1 MPDLENEIKKKA
13 KTMGK
18 KVAKKIL
25 LILLPILLIFMLLA
39 AAVYF
44 ITIDDGTYKEGD
56 WGNTNYGASQYV
68 NNVEVSTDGKISST
82 TNAKD
87 LWKKMKDNGSDVD
100 KYLDKPEELLKL
112 MNAEVVTQYPDLRK
126 DPDKKIDW
134 DKVLKDSDSLQGIIK
149 FKRAGTDNTKTTM
162 TYVDQETFQGYIDEY
177 NKTGSETAK
186 QNALS
191 HFTLKKTKATTSTTK
206 KEEVAAG
213 DGAMTDVSQAIID
226 ATNSTPWPGESYC
239 LRWVNDVYENA
250 GLTPIRKESA
260 YESYL
265 AYGVSTDKS
274 AIPIGAAVYGTGSGT
289 AGGKYGHVGIY
300 IGGGKVIDSGSTGIQ
315 TSTLEDWIAWQEN
328 ATRNG
333 DNVLEDINGQEQHGW
348 LGWGWPDGNKTRGT
362 TSDSTASK
370 TNNND
375 KNTTKTK
382 TTESKKTTTK
392 KTTKETAVEKEV
404 SGDGYEKQY
413 TSSAGITYTL
423 YQQYLGSYESNS
435 YWDGTIHFSGCGPT
449 SIAILSSG
457 LQNSGLTPGDI
468 ASDMSYTSYGTL
480 EKEMNALGMQ
490 CEVIQSPSAE
500 VIQDN
505 LRNGKVMLVSV
516 GPNSDFTKVGHIM
529 TLLDINTDGQVY
541 IGNPGSY
548 SEERYGW
555 KDISEIM
562 KDCRYIVVTDA
573 GAAGIADSKQ
583 QNDYGYSAVVATWS
597 ETDTYIQTNDPNV
610 QSKYGIG
617 DSQSLVNQTF
627 KMTTKPINYQEM
639 VSQYKMPFDLLWA
652 FLVVGEEKN
661 FVMELAD
668 LVYNSEVEIT
678 VYDNLTVNE
687 DVDDWSYKNRTK
699 AVVSVTMNGLYNDM
713 TKYYTQQST
722 INGHI
727 DDPYGDDIQYNT
739 KKTSIKK
746 NNTINAV
753 LTKANTWI
761 VDYTND
767 YTYSAASSGT
777 PSTSTSTTDNQNYSA
792 TPSRTENGENVT
804 YTPCEELKNE
814 IQRIK
819 SSIIS
824 EWEADNN
831 TTANSGGYF
840 NQNNTGNQNYFG
852 DDPVKSNNQN
862 KTTIKV
868 KPSESTVTVK
878 LNYSSIEY
886 YDRYIDIVDNIS
898 RTVTTTKYVKGV
910 ANTKA
915 KDDPESDESNFVT
928 IFRKKKH
935 NKNYKNTTSVSSWLF
950 EIIENNESTV
960 DMLDLVKYLLY
971 KATNRSYGVTEY
983 DFSEFDPKTFKK
995 FSTGEGGGM
1004 SLTTTM
1010 FTKEVF
1016 KQALQEYYNKTR
1028 KWCFLH
1034 KLLATCR

>member
-1 MPDLENEIKKKA
+1 MPDLEGEVKKKT
-13 KTMGK
+13 KSIGK
-18 KVAKKIL
+18 KIAKKMI
-25 LILLPILLIFMLLA
+25 LILLPIILIFMLLA

-44 ITIDDGTYKEGD
+44 ITVDDGTYKEGD

-82 TNAKD
+82 TNAQD

-134 DKVLKDSDSLQGIIK
+134 DKVLKNSDSLQGIIK
-149 FKRAGTDNTKTTM
+149 FKRAGTNNTKTTM
-162 TYVDQETFQGYIDEY
+162 SYVDQATFQGYIEEY
-177 NKTGSETAK
+177 NRTGSEAAK
-186 QNALS
+186 QNALN
-191 HFTLKKTKATTSTTK
+191 HFTLKKTKTSTSTTK

-315 TSTLEDWIAWQEN
+315 TSTLEDWTAWQEN

-333 DNVLEDINGQEQHGW
+333 DNVLEDINGEEQHGW

-362 TSDSTASK
+362 TSDSTTSK

-375 KNTTKTK
+375 KNTTDNK
-382 TTESKKTTTK
+382 TTENKKNNNK
-392 KTTKETAVEKEV
+392 KIATETAVEKEV
-404 SGDGYEKQY
+404 SGDGYNLQY

-423 YQQYLGSYESNS
+423 YQQYIGSYADSP
-435 YWDGTIHFSGCGPT
+435 YWDGTMRNAGCGPT
-449 SIAILSSG
+449 SMAILSSG
-457 LQNSGLTPGDI
+457 LQNAGLSPYDI
-468 ASDMSYTSYGTL
+468 ASDMSYTSYENL

-516 GPNSDFTKVGHIM
+516 SPATIFTNYGHIM

-541 IGNPGSY
+541 IGNPGS
-548 SEERYGW
+548 SSLYGW
-555 KDISEIM
+555 YDISEIM
-562 KDCRYIVVTDA
+562 KGCRYIVVTDA

-583 QNDYGYSAVVATWS
+583 QNNYGYSAVVATWT
-597 ETDTYIQTNDPNV
+597 ETDTYIKTNDPNV
-610 QSKYGIG
+610 QGDYGIG
-617 DSQSLVNQTF
+617 DAETLVSQNFQ
-627 KMTTKPINYQEM
+627 MTTKPINYQDM

-652 FLVVGEEKN
+652 LLVVGEEKN
-661 FVMELAD
+661 FVIELAD
-668 LVYNSEVEIT
+668 LVYNSDIEIT
-678 VYDNLTVNE
+678 VYDNLTVNT
-687 DVDDWSYKNRTK
+687 DVDDWNYKQRTK
-699 AVVSVTMNGLYNDM
+699 AVVSVTIDGIYNDM
-713 TKYYTQQST
+713 IQNYTQQET

-727 DDPYGDDIQYNT
+727 DDPYGEDTQYNT
-739 KKTSIKK
+739 KKTVVRK
-746 NNTINAV
+746 NNSISTV

-767 YTYSAASSGT
+767 YKYSA
-777 PSTSTSTTDNQNYSA
+777 PSDGVPNTSTTSVDNQNYSSS
-792 TPSRTENGENVT
+792 PSKTESGTSVSVT
-804 YTPCEELKNE
+804 YTPCDDLKAE
-814 IQRIK
+814 MKKIQDGVVSK
-819 SSIIS
+819 
-824 EWEADNN
+824 WEATNN
-831 TTANSGGYF
+831 TTAGGDYF
-840 NQNNTGNQNYFG
+840 NQSNSNNQDYFG
-852 DDPVKSNNQN
+852 DDPIKSNGNTTN
-862 KTTIKV
+862 KKPQKKPTAAEVTINM
-868 KPSESTVTVK
+868 
-878 LNYSSIEY
+878 NYSSIEY
-886 YDRYIDIVDNIS
+886 YQRYIDISDNLS
-898 RTVTTTKYVKGV
+898 KTVTTTKYVKGV

-915 KDDPESDESNFVT
+915 KDDPDSTEPNFVT
-928 IFRKKKH
+928 LFREKKH
-935 NKNYKNTTSVSSWLF
+935 NKNYKNITSVTSWLF
-950 EIIENNESTV
+950 EIIENNDSTV

-971 KATNRSYGVTEY
+971 KATNRNFGVTEF

-995 FSTGEGGGM
+995 FTAGAEGGL

-1028 KWCFLH
+1028 KW
-1034 KLLATCR
+1034 